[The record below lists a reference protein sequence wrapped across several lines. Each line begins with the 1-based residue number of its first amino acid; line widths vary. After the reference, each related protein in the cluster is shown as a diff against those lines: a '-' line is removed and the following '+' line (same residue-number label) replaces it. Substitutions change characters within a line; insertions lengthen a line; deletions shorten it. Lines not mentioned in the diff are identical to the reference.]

1 MVPKQPLQHPEKEE
15 PLAAVNVCLF
25 LWAVGLG
32 EEVSPGTVWE
42 HEDAWNLNSVHS
54 SVSVPPFAMELDKSL
69 ASGDSAKVPPL
80 LEGSP
85 DCLSF
90 VRNPTHY
97 FLL

>member
-1 MVPKQPLQHPEKEE
+1 M
-15 PLAAVNVCLF
+15 
-25 LWAVGLG
+25 
-32 EEVSPGTVWE
+32 SPGTVWE